1 MKALLAAGMLA
12 GVAPLAVL
20 QRTAPQ
26 TTFKSR
32 VDVVQLD
39 VSVLRR
45 GQPVRGLTADDFLVT
60 DNGAQQAVDSV
71 VVDQLPLSVQLV
83 LDTSGSV
90 VGARLKHLIAA
101 ADGLVR
107 ALRPGER
114 AGVVTFSHLLR
125 VPAPATTD
133 LAQIRGVLA
142 GIAGDG
148 RTALRDAVQLSLV
161 TDDDGGARRL
171 LLVFTDG
178 VDNASWLSDEE
189 VMESVRRSGV
199 VIHVVRVTARELSPS
214 RFVERLVQTA
224 GGRLWSAQSE
234 NNLERLFTSALDEM
248 RARYLLTFSP
258 RQPLRPGWH
267 DLKVRL
273 RHASGEITARP
284 GYFVTQERR

>member
-1 MKALLAAGMLA
+1 VKALIAACILAA
-12 GVAPLAVL
+12 VASVA
-20 QRTAPQ
+20 APQ
-26 TTFKSR
+26 RGAPPATFRSGI
-32 VDVVQLD
+32 DVVQLD

-45 GQPVRGLTADDFLVT
+45 GKPVRGLTAADFVVT
-60 DNGAQQAVDSV
+60 DNGAPQEVNSV

-90 VGARLKHLIAA
+90 VGSRLNHLIAA
-101 ADGLVR
+101 ADGVVT

-114 AGVVTFSHLLR
+114 AGVLTFSHLLR
-125 VPAPATTD
+125 VPAPSTAD
-133 LAQIRGVLA
+133 LANVRRVLA
-142 GIAGDG
+142 SITGEG
-148 RTALRDAVQLSLV
+148 RTALRDAVQLSLI
-161 TDDDGGARRL
+161 THHDEGARPL

-189 VMESVRRSGV
+189 VMESVRRSGA
-199 VIHVVRVTARELSPS
+199 VIHVVRVTARQLSPT

-234 NNLERLFTSALDEM
+234 DDLERLFTSALDEM

-258 RQPLRPGWH
+258 RRPLRPGWH
-267 DLKVRL
+267 ELKVRL
-273 RHASGEITARP
+273 RHVSGEITARP